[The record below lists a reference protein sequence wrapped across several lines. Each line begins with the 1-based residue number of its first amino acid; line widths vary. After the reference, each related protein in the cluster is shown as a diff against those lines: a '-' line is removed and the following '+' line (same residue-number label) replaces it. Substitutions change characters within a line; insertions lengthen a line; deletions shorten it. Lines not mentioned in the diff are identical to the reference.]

1 MSSKI
6 TPTKNAAAACEI
18 RTASFTLL
26 TLYLRSTEIGIIAE
40 FLQRKAVPGLFENE
54 PVVLDIASLA
64 DTQHQL
70 SSLPIAELMVM
81 LGQHGLH
88 LMGVRGQER
97 QASWAQMH
105 GLVWLGESSPAIADH
120 NPAQI
125 KPEPDIVKDAEE
137 PTVES
142 VLQPSESKVQEVAAM
157 PTAMIIDKPLRSG
170 QQVYARGSDLIV
182 MAAVNFGAEV
192 IADGNIHIYAPLRG
206 RAIAGAKGDTQAR
219 IFAMMMEP
227 QLISIAGIYRTFE
240 APLASDVH
248 AKAATV
254 RLDTDRLLIEP
265 INP

>member
-26 TLYLRSTEIGIIAE
+26 TLYLRSTEIGVIAE

-54 PVVLDIASLA
+54 PVVLDIASLEN
-64 DTQHQL
+64 TQHQL

-81 LGQHGLH
+81 LGQHGLR
-88 LMGVRGQER
+88 LMGVRGQEQ

-125 KPEPDIVKDAEE
+125 EPE
-137 PTVES
+137 
-142 VLQPSESKVQEVAAM
+142 LKVQEVAAAM

-254 RLDTDRLLIEP
+254 RLEAERLLIEP
-265 INP
+265 ISS